1 MKTMM
6 QSWTVIATLAG
17 SLCLTACDGGDADT
31 ADTAD
36 TDDASESD
44 TDAAL
49 ECDPE
54 GPNPEQAALFNAP
67 IEDDVE
73 VVEKTPQH
81 PGDPGPENLP

>member
-1 MKTMM
+1 MKKTFL
-6 QSWTVIATLAG
+6 SWTVLATLTG
-17 SLCLTACDGGDADT
+17 SLCLTACDDDAQEEP
-31 ADTAD
+31 AD
-36 TDDASESD
+36 TDGDTDGD

-73 VVEKTPQH
+73 VVEKVPQH
-81 PGDPGPENLP
+81 PGEPGPENLP

>member
-1 MKTMM
+1 MKTTML
-6 QSWTVIATLAG
+6 SWTVIATLAG
-17 SLCLTACDGGDADT
+17 SLCLSACDGGDGDG
-31 ADTAD
+31 AD
-36 TDDASESD
+36 TDDASQSD

-73 VVEKTPQH
+73 VVEKMPQH
-81 PGDPGPENLP
+81 PGEPGPENLP